1 MPSSNDRPDVGQLW
15 RNWLVD
21 TERQWNAFFNDV
33 MGTDSFGRF
42 LGGYMDIYSTA
53 QRLVAQNMERSLSTL
68 NVPSRSDIV
77 ELSERLGG
85 VEERLAAIE
94 SNLRALAEAVGHPSQ
109 PAAVTHSGRGGQDGR
124 EPNRPRLSS
133 RADWPA
139 AGVIDIWPLYVPL
152 RRPRYRSS
160 YRPR

>member
-21 TERQWNAFFNDV
+21 TERQWNAFLNDV

-42 LGGYMDIYSTA
+42 LGGYMEIYSTF

-109 PAAVTHSGRGGQDGR
+109 LAAVTQL
-124 EPNRPRLSS
+124 RPRRS
-133 RADWPA
+133 
-139 AGVIDIWPLYVPL
+139 
-152 RRPRYRSS
+152 RRPRNQ
-160 YRPR
+160 PAEAK

>member
-1 MPSSNDRPDVGQLW
+1 
-15 RNWLVD
+15 VD

-42 LGGYMDIYSTA
+42 LGGYTEIYTMF

-68 NVPSRSDIV
+68 NVPSRSDIL

-109 PAAVTHSGRGGQDGR
+109 PAAVTQL
-124 EPNRPRLSS
+124 RPR
-133 RADWPA
+133 RT
-139 AGVIDIWPLYVPL
+139 
-152 RRPRYRSS
+152 RRPRNQ
-160 YRPR
+160 PAEAK

>member
-21 TERQWNAFFNDV
+21 TERQWNSFLNDV

-42 LGGYMDIYSTA
+42 LGGYTEVYSMF

-68 NVPSRSDIV
+68 NVPSRSDIL

-109 PAAVTHSGRGGQDGR
+109 PAAVTQL
-124 EPNRPRLSS
+124 RPR
-133 RADWPA
+133 RT
-139 AGVIDIWPLYVPL
+139 
-152 RRPRYRSS
+152 RRPRNQ
-160 YRPR
+160 PAEAK

>member
-1 MPSSNDRPDVGQLW
+1 MPSSNERPDVSQLW

-21 TERQWNAFFNDV
+21 TERQWNTFFNDV

-42 LGGYMDIYSTA
+42 LGGYTEIYTMF

-68 NVPSRSDIV
+68 NVPSRSDIL

-94 SNLRALAEAVGHPSQ
+94 SNLKALAEAVGHPSQ
-109 PAAVTHSGRGGQDGR
+109 PAAVTQL
-124 EPNRPRLSS
+124 RPR
-133 RADWPA
+133 RT
-139 AGVIDIWPLYVPL
+139 
-152 RRPRYRSS
+152 RRPRSQ
-160 YRPR
+160 PAEAK

>member
-42 LGGYMDIYSTA
+42 LGGYMEIYSTF

-109 PAAVTHSGRGGQDGR
+109 PAAVTQL
-124 EPNRPRLSS
+124 RPR
-133 RADWPA
+133 RT
-139 AGVIDIWPLYVPL
+139 
-152 RRPRYRSS
+152 RRPRNQ
-160 YRPR
+160 PAEAK

>member
-1 MPSSNDRPDVGQLW
+1 MPSSDDRPDVGQLW

-42 LGGYMDIYSTA
+42 LGGYVEIYSTV

-109 PAAVTHSGRGGQDGR
+109 PAAVTQL
-124 EPNRPRLSS
+124 RPR
-133 RADWPA
+133 RT
-139 AGVIDIWPLYVPL
+139 
-152 RRPRYRSS
+152 RRPRSQ
-160 YRPR
+160 PAEAK